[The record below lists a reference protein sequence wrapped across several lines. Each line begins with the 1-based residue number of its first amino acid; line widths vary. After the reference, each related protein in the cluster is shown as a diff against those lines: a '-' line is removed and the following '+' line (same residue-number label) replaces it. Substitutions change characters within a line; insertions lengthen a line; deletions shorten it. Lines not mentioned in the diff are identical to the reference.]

1 MVGLTRWDPFA
12 ELATLRDQ
20 MNRMFD
26 DRFFRVAGPASA
38 ETTLAQFAPPVDVFE
53 NEDGI
58 RITAELPGVQ
68 PEDVQV
74 KVEDGTLTISG
85 HRKLDKEDQ
94 RENYHRIERTYGS
107 FLRSF
112 TLPPTVDVEK
122 IQAENRHG
130 VLTIQLPRRQESKPR
145 TIDVKVH

>member
-1 MVGLTRWDPFA
+1 MAGLTRWDPFA
-12 ELATLRDQ
+12 DLATLREQ

-26 DRFFRVAGPASA
+26 DRFFRAGGRE

-53 NEDGI
+53 DESEI
-58 RITAELPGVQ
+58 RITAELAGVQ

-74 KVEDGTLTISG
+74 KIEEGALTISG
-85 HRKLDKEDQ
+85 QRRLEKEDK

-112 TLPPTVDVEK
+112 NLPPNVDVEQ
-122 IQAENRHG
+122 IHAENRHG
-130 VLTIQLPRRQESKPR
+130 VLTIQLPKREETRPR

>member
-1 MVGLTRWDPFA
+1 MAGLTRWDPFA
-12 ELATLRDQ
+12 DLANLREQ

-26 DRFFRVAGPASA
+26 DRFFRVGGRE

-53 NEDGI
+53 DENEI
-58 RITAELPGVQ
+58 RITAELAGVQ

-74 KVEDGTLTISG
+74 KIEEGALTISG
-85 HRKLDKEDQ
+85 QRRLEKEDK

-112 TLPPTVDVEK
+112 NLPPNVDVEQ
-122 IQAENRHG
+122 IHAENRHG
-130 VLTIQLPRRQESKPR
+130 VLTIQLPKREETRPR